1 MKKKTFGNTAA
12 IEPLKPRG
20 ILDTHK
26 AEEKATAPKK
36 RGRPPKETEP
46 LQSKL
51 TLYFTEAEMDQIKE
65 KAGLVPLAKHLRHY
79 LLESKYFK

>member
-1 MKKKTFGNTAA
+1 M
-12 IEPLKPRG
+12 
-20 ILDTHK
+20 DTHK
-26 AEEKATAPKK
+26 AEEEAAAPKK

-51 TLYFTEAEMDQIKE
+51 TLYFTESEIDQIKE

-79 LLESKYFK
+79 LLASKYFK